1 MLRRGNACG
10 VTGVLPPD
18 MGSPV
23 CRLRHVYRAQVSG
36 ESMDIG
42 LYRFVHWLAIVA
54 LVVWAVYSA
63 YSAIIF
69 S

>member
-1 MLRRGNACG
+1 MLRRGNARG
-10 VTGVLPPD
+10 VTGVLLSD
-18 MGSPV
+18 MGSSACRPRRV
-23 CRLRHVYRAQVSG
+23 CRAQVSG
-36 ESMDIG
+36 ESMNIG

>member
-1 MLRRGNACG
+1 
-10 VTGVLPPD
+10 V
-18 MGSPV
+18 SP
-23 CRLRHVYRAQVSG
+23 RHGCRAQVSG

-63 YSAIIF
+63 YSAFIF